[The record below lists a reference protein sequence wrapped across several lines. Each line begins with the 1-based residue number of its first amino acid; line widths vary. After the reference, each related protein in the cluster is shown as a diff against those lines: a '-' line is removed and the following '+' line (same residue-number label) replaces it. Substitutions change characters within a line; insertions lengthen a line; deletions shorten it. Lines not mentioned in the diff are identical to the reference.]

1 MKSSRTNKHMVPLRY
16 VPKQLSRKDRQL
28 QKKMLNFSRKSYKKG
43 KYFTRKKLPSF
54 HSIKSPHILNAEK
67 MYGIS
72 SVGATPELARKTKC
86 SVGALKKIVSKGAGA
101 YFSSG
106 SRPNQSAQ
114 SWGIARLASAVT
126 GGKAAAIDYHI
137 LKEGCQPGSKA
148 LRLASRVKRPR
159 KTRRVA
165 L

>member
-1 MKSSRTNKHMVPLRY
+1 MYTLKMAKVPMRY
-16 VPKQLSRKDRQL
+16 VPKQLSRKDRKL
-28 QKKMLNFSRKSYKKG
+28 QKKMLSFSRNSYKKG
-43 KYFTRKKLPSF
+43 KYFTRKKLSSF
-54 HSIKSPHILNAEK
+54 HSVKSPHILNAER
-67 MYGIS
+67 MYGVS

-86 SVGALKKIVSKGAGA
+86 SVGALRKIISKGAGA

-114 SWGIARLASAVT
+114 SWGLARLASAVT
-126 GGKAAAIDYHI
+126 GGKAAAVDYNI

-159 KTRRVA
+159 KTRKVA